1 MRGIL
6 QLETDQGVIKAGCS
20 FLCYVVNVLV
30 PVKIW
35 VDCSAKVFR
44 LTYCLELRSGKPLFL
59 NERNSFVSY
68 LQHPRLVRLELH
80 QPGSPTVP
88 ALWDLHAA

>member
-1 MRGIL
+1 MGGIL
-6 QLETDQGVIKAGCS
+6 QLEMDQGVIKAGCS

-59 NERNSFVSY
+59 NERNFFC
-68 LQHPRLVRLELH
+68 ELFATP
-80 QPGSPTVP
+80 QTCPV
-88 ALWDLHAA
+88 